1 MTNHSSAG
9 DGSLLLV
16 CEENSVRD
24 ATLLAL
30 GDLGWAI
37 RCVPDLASALELLEV
52 SPPQLML
59 LGHSLAIRDDFHSL
73 QQLRSDPIG
82 TDLPILVVGA
92 ASDGQGLTDCFRFG
106 ATDCIREPICSAE
119 LRARVL
125 AQIERIRNRSQLR
138 YLAYHDR
145 LTGLP
150 NRQKLLLRMQKL
162 IHRGQRQTD
171 SRFGLLFL
179 DFDRF
184 KLINDSLGHDV
195 GDAVLC
201 QVADHLRRI
210 AKQHSSRSTG
220 TQELMLARLGG
231 DEFVVLVPD
240 VSGED
245 DLSELTRRLMDE
257 LPNRFDVSG
266 QTLFLTASVGV
277 LTCDRHYRTADEVL
291 RDADTAMYEAK
302 LSGKNCWVF
311 FDPAM
316 RERISERHRM
326 ESDLRLAIAR
336 QEFYLVYQP
345 IISLSDRR
353 LIGYEAL
360 LRWKHPERGLVPPL
374 DFIPIAEETDLI
386 LPIGRWV
393 LDEACRQFAQ
403 WRRELGRSAPE
414 CIHVN
419 LSRRQLRQTDLC
431 EEVTEILDRHGMEPS
446 RLHLEVTE
454 SEIMHNRALAGWSLE
469 RLRKLGVSIDVDD
482 FGTGYSSLACL
493 REIPL
498 DVLKIDRTFIANI
511 EESPDFAVTLEA
523 IVTLAHHLRL
533 KVVAEGVET
542 LGQLNFIRALGCEYG
557 QGFFFGKPLPDSE
570 IDHHRQGREAGARIE
585 MAITDSKVPELASTC
600 GM

>member
-1 MTNHSSAG
+1 MAAYSRA
-9 DGSLLLV
+9 DDRCLLLV
-16 CEENSVRD
+16 CEEDSIRA
-24 ATLLAL
+24 ATLQAL
-30 GDLGWAI
+30 GDLGWPI
-37 RCVPDLASALELLEV
+37 RWVPGLGLAPVSELLEGTQ
-52 SPPQLML
+52 PQLIML
-59 LGHSLAIRDDFHSL
+59 GYSLATMDNFSL
-73 QQLRSDPIG
+73 LRQLRSDPIG
-82 TDLPILVVGA
+82 AEIPVLVVGA
-92 ASDGQGLTDCFRFG
+92 DPDGQGLTECFRAG
-106 ATDCIREPICSAE
+106 AADCIREPICTAE
-119 LRARVL
+119 LRARVF
-125 AQIERIRNRSQLR
+125 AQVERMHNRSQLR

-162 IHRGQRQTD
+162 IHQVQSQAE

-201 QVADHLRRI
+201 QVAGHLRRI
-210 AKQHSSRSTG
+210 AKRHSG
-220 TQELMLARLGG
+220 TSAPTEELMLARLGG
-231 DEFVVLVPD
+231 DEFVVLVPNVGKD
-240 VSGED
+240 D
-245 DLSELTRRLMDE
+245 DLSELARRLMAD
-257 LPNRFDVSG
+257 LPNRFEVSG
-266 QTLFLTASVGV
+266 QSLFLTTSVGV
-277 LTCDRHYRTADEVL
+277 LTCGRDYRTADEVL

-302 LSGKNCWVF
+302 LSGKNCWVH

-316 RERISERHRM
+316 RERVSERQRM

-336 QEFYLVYQP
+336 EEFYLVYQP
-345 IISLSDRR
+345 IYSLSDRR

-360 LRWKHPERGLVPPL
+360 LRWKHPERGAIPPL

-393 LDEACRQFAQ
+393 LDEACRQFMQ
-403 WRRELGRSAPE
+403 WRRELGSAAPE

-431 EEVTEILDRHGMEPS
+431 DVVTQILDRHEMEPS
-446 RLHLEVTE
+446 WLHLEVTE

-469 RLRKLGVSIDVDD
+469 RLRRLGVSIDVDD

-511 EESPDFAVTLEA
+511 EESPDFAVTLQA

-542 LGQLNFIRALGCEYG
+542 LGQLNFIRAVGCEYG

-570 IDHHRQGREAGARIE
+570 IDHHRLGWETGDRNEAA
-585 MAITDSKVPELASTC
+585 ATDSAVPVMAGT
-600 GM
+600 